1 MILSKISHNGVTH
14 KRCNVQ
20 VSILLGH
27 GDVIQ
32 NRGKERTQIHSP
44 TFYCGKKR
52 KEPHLTTCHPL
63 LERKEQ
69 KGAVSFIPFASLN
82 GAQTKKRDFKDSK
95 H

>member
-1 MILSKISHNGVTH
+1 MPLP
-14 KRCNVQ
+14 
-20 VSILLGH
+20 SI
-27 GDVIQ
+27 VE
-32 NRGKERTQIHSP
+32 KE
-44 TFYCGKKR
+44 R

-69 KGAVSFIPFASLN
+69 KGAVSFIPFVSLN